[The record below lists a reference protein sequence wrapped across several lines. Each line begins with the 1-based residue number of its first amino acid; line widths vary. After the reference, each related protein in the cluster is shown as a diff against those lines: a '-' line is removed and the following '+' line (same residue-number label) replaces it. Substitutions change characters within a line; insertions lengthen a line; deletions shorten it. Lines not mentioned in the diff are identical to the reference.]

1 MLAKQICDL
10 PYLVLSEVEKVATET
25 KDWVSLRLTKEA
37 RQCLKIFAAQHNMN
51 MSDALIYIVEKANE
65 IKRGAK
71 ENG

>member
-1 MLAKQICDL
+1 MLAKLTCVL
-10 PYLVLSEVEKVATET
+10 PYSVSSEVKEVATET